1 MCDLTA
7 RLEAPNTY
15 LRPGSLNPAGAWTP
29 DPANRSDAV
38 FDRLVASTHEICQ
51 TAEAVG
57 AKVAVEAGVVSPL
70 FSPTRT
76 RDFIVAVSSP
86 ALGFNEDP
94 VNLVGSLDDAYN
106 STRLVNESFDVL
118 GEYTIGAHVKDYRV
132 ADTLLPQFEET
143 EIGTGLLDHMTFLR
157 RMQEIAPTAH
167 VLIEHLPPERF
178 SAARTAL
185 LAFAHDA
192 GVTFDRPDVRD
203 AVIDRG
209 RDST

>member
-1 MCDLTA
+1 M
-7 RLEAPNTY
+7 
-15 LRPGSLNPAGAWTP
+15 
-29 DPANRSDAV
+29 
-38 FDRLVASTHEICQ
+38 
-51 TAEAVG
+51 
-57 AKVAVEAGVVSPL
+57 
-70 FSPTRT
+70 
-76 RDFIVAVSSP
+76 
-86 ALGFNEDP
+86 
-94 VNLVGSLDDAYN
+94 
-106 STRLVNESFDVL
+106 NESFEVL

-143 EIGTGLLDHMTFLR
+143 EIGTGLLDHITFLR

-192 GVTFDRPDVRD
+192 GVTFDRPDVQD